1 MTLTIGTGQKAPEF
15 KLPDQHGNTVTLSA
29 NLGKWV
35 ILYFYPKDMTPGCT
49 VEAMDFTASKE
60 KFETAGATVLGV
72 SPDSVERHQR
82 FCQKKELFITLLS
95 DTGKEVLESYGVWQK
110 KKMAGREYMGVV
122 RSTLIIDP
130 GGVIRHVWE
139 KVRVKKHVE
148 TVFDTLLAIQ
158 KRNKEA

>member
-1 MTLTIGTGQKAPEF
+1 MTLKIETGQKAPEF
-15 KLPDQHGNTVTLSA
+15 ELPDQDGNTVTLSD

-35 ILYFYPKDMTPGCT
+35 ILYFYPKDMTSGCT
-49 VEAMDFTASKE
+49 VEAVDFTAGKE
-60 KFETAGATVLGV
+60 KFQSAGAIILGV

-82 FCQKKELFITLLS
+82 FCQKKDLHITLLS
-95 DTGKEVLESYGVWQK
+95 DSEKEVLESYGVWQK

-130 GGVIRHVWE
+130 GGVIRHIWE

-148 TVFDTLLAIQ
+148 TVFDTLLAMQNI
-158 KRNKEA
+158 KKEV